1 MNNVAH
7 LRHDKKPPRQPKEPR
22 EHGLMT
28 QVRVI
33 MKESNRLALF
43 FGILFGGLIPTAV
56 YVLIHQE
63 LTSRWYYDPK
73 ALLVLGG
80 LVYSAKTVVEWARH
94 VFKDTTKALGFA
106 VLLEGVMSL
115 SSTQWLAF
123 AALATLALINTVAA
137 SYSLSSK

>member
-1 MNNVAH
+1 MSNVTA
-7 LRHDKKPPRQPKEPR
+7 LRNEKKPPRATKEPR

-43 FGILFGGLIPTAV
+43 FGMLFGALIPTSV
-56 YVLIHQE
+56 YVLIHHE
-63 LTSRWYYDPK
+63 LTSDWYYDPK
-73 ALLVLGG
+73 TLLVLGG

-123 AALATLALINTVAA
+123 AALGTLALINTVAA

>member
-1 MNNVAH
+1 
-7 LRHDKKPPRQPKEPR
+7 
-22 EHGLMT
+22 MT

-43 FGILFGGLIPTAV
+43 FGTLFGALIPTSV

-63 LTSRWYYDPK
+63 LTSRWYFDPK
-73 ALLVLGG
+73 SLLVVGG
-80 LVYSAKTVVEWARH
+80 LVYSAKTVVEWARY
-94 VFKDTTKALGFA
+94 VFKDATKAVGFA

-123 AALATLALINTVAA
+123 AALGTLALINTVAA